1 MIDLMVEIIPFF
13 PSQKTC
19 KAPMH
24 PEGMLMLLSPS
35 RHCGCVMDRGQIQ
48 SSDSTCR
55 KGKKKQRTD
64 DIFEPSRTMLKK
76 VSHHLRL
83 V

>member
-1 MIDLMVEIIPFF
+1 MINLMVEIIPFF
-13 PSQKTC
+13 PSQKTR
-19 KAPMH
+19 KAPIH
-24 PEGMLMLLSPS
+24 SEGMLMLLSHS
-35 RHCGCVMDRGQIQ
+35 RHCGCVMGRGQIQ

-55 KGKKKQRTD
+55 KGEKQRTD
-64 DIFEPSRTMLKK
+64 DIFEPSRTMLKE

>member
-1 MIDLMVEIIPFF
+1 MIDLMVEIIPLF

-19 KAPMH
+19 KTPMCF
-24 PEGMLMLLSPS
+24 EGMLTLLSPF

-55 KGKKKQRTD
+55 KGGGKQRTD
-64 DIFEPSRTMLKK
+64 DISEPSRTMPKK
-76 VSHHLRL
+76 VSHHLSL